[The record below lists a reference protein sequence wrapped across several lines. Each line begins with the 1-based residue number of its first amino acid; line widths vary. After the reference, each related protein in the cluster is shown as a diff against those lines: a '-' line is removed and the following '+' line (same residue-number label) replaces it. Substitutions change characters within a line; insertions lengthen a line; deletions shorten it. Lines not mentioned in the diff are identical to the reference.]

1 MKRSSIIILFFL
13 FCICIQKINAQAPQ
27 LTLEQA
33 VQIALKN
40 NYDILLTKNIA
51 EQAVNSNTLGN
62 AGMIPTVNLNASGVT
77 SKSNIKQEFPT
88 APIIEKT
95 GVGSNNI
102 TTGAYLTWTVFDG
115 FKMFAT
121 NKRLQELESLGM
133 LSEKIQIESTLVQVI
148 SAYYAV
154 VMHKQLINALKENM
168 EVSEERLKI
177 ASKKFEIGASSKVD
191 VLQAKVDLNAQKSSL
206 MKEKNLLSDSKA
218 NLNQL
223 LALYAENDFDVPDT
237 IPVMNNYKYEDLK
250 NSTTQK
256 NSDFLFA
263 QKNVSISKLMIKE
276 TKALYY
282 PKLNL
287 NANYIFTRA
296 ENQAGFTLLNQNL
309 GLNLG
314 FTLSWTFFNGFNTNN
329 NVKSMKLNLEY
340 SILQFSNIK
349 SQNQLLLTKT
359 FKKYQD
365 DLAILNLEDENNKLA
380 KENLDIALELFRLGK
395 STSID
400 LKTAQQSFEDSIN
413 RLSSARYET
422 KISETELLKLSGDI
436 IK

>member
-1 MKRSSIIILFFL
+1 
-13 FCICIQKINAQAPQ
+13 
-27 LTLEQA
+27 
-33 VQIALKN
+33 
-40 NYDILLTKNIA
+40 
-51 EQAVNSNTLGN
+51 
-62 AGMIPTVNLNASGVT
+62 
-77 SKSNIKQEFPT
+77 
-88 APIIEKT
+88 
-95 GVGSNNI
+95 
-102 TTGAYLTWTVFDG
+102 
-115 FKMFAT
+115 
-121 NKRLQELESLGM
+121 
-133 LSEKIQIESTLVQVI
+133 
-148 SAYYAV
+148 
-154 VMHKQLINALKENM
+154 
-168 EVSEERLKI
+168 
-177 ASKKFEIGASSKVD
+177 
-191 VLQAKVDLNAQKSSL
+191 
-206 MKEKNLLSDSKA
+206 
-218 NLNQL
+218 
-223 LALYAENDFDVPDT
+223 
-237 IPVMNNYKYEDLK
+237 
-250 NSTTQK
+250 
-256 NSDFLFA
+256 
-263 QKNVSISKLMIKE
+263 MIKE